1 MRVAVCNIAIYF
13 CKRFLEKRNVGK
25 EMFKSVMITLKR
37 LNIGIVMYRSFFF
50 CFLLFSLYFCS
61 RIWFRTGNNVFVLV
75 MVRSVL
81 RLYFTFLRICFILSR
96 SRYVSSILLIAVL
109 YSGLRRL
116 IREYMR
122 KLYIEL
128 IL

>member
-1 MRVAVCNIAIYF
+1 
-13 CKRFLEKRNVGK
+13 
-25 EMFKSVMITLKR
+25 MITLKR